1 MLFHVTE
8 NLLKKVGFENKKVF
22 VANARGPA
30 GGGGGS
36 GALGYASHLVL
47 SCTPVEKSHWGMHPT
62 LCCLAPL

>member
-8 NLLKKVGFENKKVF
+8 NLLKKVGFENKKIF

-30 GGGGGS
+30 GGGGVQ
-36 GALGYASHLVL
+36 A
-47 SCTPVEKSHWGMHPT
+47 HWGMHPT